1 MKVLEM
7 LRKQDLQYILL
18 TYIMKNLHFSYGV
31 RIVAYSVTILA

>member
-18 TYIMKNLHFSYGV
+18 THIIKNLHFFYGV
-31 RIVAYSVTILA
+31 CIVAYSVTILA